1 MGLLL
6 NLTLR
11 EIRSQYNRTAL
22 GRIWSLVNPLAQIA
36 IFSVVF
42 GLLFVAEPHVGTNSG
57 LQNYALWVACGII
70 PWTFISGGIMGAM
83 SALMANIGLLTK
95 VYFPRHVL
103 VTSSVLSLTTTFAIE
118 LLVLALLMG
127 IAGGPKLLIVVLL
140 LIPIVAL
147 TAMFVLGIGLMLS
160 VAVVYFR
167 DVQYLWTIFN
177 QVWFYASGVVFPAS
191 LVQQAQDKLTTDGW
205 NIFGQPV
212 PLMAVFELNPA
223 HQFLEAYRSVLY
235 DFAVPSVGTWL
246 TITAWAA
253 IMLLAGIFVFRAKQN
268 RIVEEL

>member
-42 GLLFVAEPHVGTNSG
+42 GLLFTASPDPGTNSG

-70 PWTFISGGIMGAM
+70 PWTFISGGVMGAM
-83 SALMANIGLLTK
+83 GALMANIGLLTK

-103 VTSSVLSLTTTFAIE
+103 VTSSVFALTSTFAIE
-118 LLVLALLMG
+118 LLVVAAIMG
-127 IAGGPKLLIVVLL
+127 IAGGPKILIYVLL

-147 TAMFVLGIGLMLS
+147 TAMFVLGLGLMLS

-191 LVQQAQDKLTTDGW
+191 LVQKAQDDLTEKGW
-205 NIFGQPV
+205 NLLGQPI
-212 PLMAVFELNPA
+212 PLMTIFELNPA

-235 DFAVPSVGTWL
+235 DFAVPSLGTWL

-253 IMLLAGIFVFRAKQN
+253 VMLVAGILVFRAKQN